1 LRRKRRKGKE
11 KKGKENGRRGGKET
25 HSVGGTDVNEAGPD
39 IARVAES
46 LCSYGASVERW
57 KEWKERTDIEES
69 EGGGALDR
77 RLSED
82 LTRPREDVDDSGV
95 THRRHEHDG
104 DVTSRSIHRRDGDD
118 VGGGADKQRQSDMP
132 GALTLLVAV
141 VAGEDGSDDGEDPGW
156 GGEAVGDRSTERRKR
171 SARTQNREGEDV
183 RVAE

>member
-1 LRRKRRKGKE
+1 M
-11 KKGKENGRRGGKET
+11 
-25 HSVGGTDVNEAGPD
+25 
-39 IARVAES
+39 
-46 LCSYGASVERW
+46 
-57 KEWKERTDIEES
+57 
-69 EGGGALDR
+69 
-77 RLSED
+77 SED

-95 THRRHEHDG
+95 THRWHEHDG
-104 DVTSRSIHRRDGDD
+104 DVASRSIHRRDGDD